1 MKSKL
6 SVLLAS
12 AVLTLSLASTAA
24 LAINNGDG
32 VNNDRH
38 DAKHTGNHQ
47 HKSKRGMKGD
57 FKRMAKYLALTDE
70 QREQAKAINKTAKT
84 SGLVLKESMQGF
96 HQQRKVLL
104 MEEHFNEQAF
114 VDLQSQY
121 QDIIAQKALIK
132 AKKEHSFMMILTEAQ
147 KEKMQSHQ
155 KHDGRRKH
163 LAE

>member
-12 AVLTLSLASTAA
+12 AVLTLSLASATA
-24 LAINNGDG
+24 LAINNDDD
-32 VNNDRH
+32 VYSDRQ
-38 DAKHTGNHQ
+38 DAKSVGHHQ

-70 QREQAKAINKTAKT
+70 QREQAKVINKTAKT
-84 SGLVLKESMQGF
+84 SRLLLKESMTGF
-96 HQQRKVLL
+96 HQQRKALL
-104 MEEHFNEQAF
+104 MQEHFNEQTF
-114 VDLQSQY
+114 MDLQSQY
-121 QDIIAQKALIK
+121 QDILAQKALIK
-132 AKKEHSFMMILTEAQ
+132 AKKEHSFMMILTKAQ